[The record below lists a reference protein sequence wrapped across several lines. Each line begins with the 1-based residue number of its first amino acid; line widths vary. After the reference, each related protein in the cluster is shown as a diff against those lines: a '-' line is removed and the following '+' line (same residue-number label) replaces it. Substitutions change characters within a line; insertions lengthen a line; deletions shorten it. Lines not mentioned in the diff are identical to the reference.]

1 MILFSR
7 SSEKSFSLHSFQL
20 CVIRRVSTI
29 RPIHDVLPRERYLK
43 EQLTSFLRDY
53 PRAMEIP
60 GTRQG
65 WHDFETG
72 RTGFRRPHYKWPIR
86 RRFPNE
92 LLKRT
97 PRLLRIFKL
106 GRYFQLACI
115 WYRQPNRTPRFHPPV
130 PHPLSFFSSL
140 FFFNRLPPPHP
151 IPRWKKKKPRIDS
164 PSSSYRSSFSSFH
177 TEFFLSFFFFL
188 FLFFFPPVFQ
198 SVQRVVSF
206 APITRHRAIPYPE
219 GDRNGKILSA
229 PVTCKCGNVF
239 RHYGMYYS
247 KNRSHWPRIAIRSWS
262 TMASKRRGF
271 PFLWK

>member
-86 RRFPNE
+86 WRFPNE

-130 PHPLSFFSSL
+130 PHPPSFFSSL

-151 IPRWKKKKPRIDS
+151 IPRWKKNLESTLLPPLIALHS
-164 PSSSYRSSFSSFH
+164 LHSIPSSS
-177 TEFFLSFFFFL
+177 
-188 FLFFFPPVFQ
+188 FLFFF
-198 SVQRVVSF
+198 SF
-206 APITRHRAIPYPE
+206 FYFFSLLFFKAFNASFPLLQLHVIERYLIPKE
-219 GDRNGKILSA
+219 TAMGKFYL
-229 PVTCKCGNVF
+229 
-239 RHYGMYYS
+239 H
-247 KNRSHWPRIAIRSWS
+247 
-262 TMASKRRGF
+262 
-271 PFLWK
+271 L

>member
-1 MILFSR
+1 MIPFSR

-20 CVIRRVSTI
+20 CEIRTI

-43 EQLTSFLRDY
+43 EQLTCFLRDY

-86 RRFPNE
+86 WRFPNE

-130 PHPLSFFSSL
+130 PHPPSFFSSL
-140 FFFNRLPPPHP
+140 FFFNRLPHP

-177 TEFFLSFFFFL
+177 TEFFLSFFFFP
-188 FLFFFPPVFQ
+188 FFIFFPSCF
-198 SVQRVVSF
+198 
-206 APITRHRAIPYPE
+206 
-219 GDRNGKILSA
+219 
-229 PVTCKCGNVF
+229 
-239 RHYGMYYS
+239 
-247 KNRSHWPRIAIRSWS
+247 
-262 TMASKRRGF
+262 SKRSTRR
-271 PFLWK
+271 FLCSNYTSSSDTLSRRRPQWENSICTCNV

>member
-1 MILFSR
+1 MIDWALFHDR
-7 SSEKSFSLHSFQL
+7 LKNHFRFIEIL
-20 CVIRRVSTI
+20 CDTI
-29 RPIHDVLPRERYLK
+29 DVHYTRCIAVWKILK
-43 EQLTSFLRDY
+43 RATSFLRDY

-130 PHPLSFFSSL
+130 PHPPSFFSSL
-140 FFFNRLPPPHP
+140 FFFNRLPPHTLFLGE
-151 IPRWKKKKPRIDS
+151 KKKPRIDS
-164 PSSSYRSSFSSFH
+164 PSSSYHSSFSSFH
-177 TEFFLSFFFFL
+177 IEFFLFFL
-188 FLFFFPPVFQ
+188 FFLSLLPPFKAFAFYASFPLLQ
-198 SVQRVVSF
+198 LHVVE
-206 APITRHRAIPYPE
+206 RYLIPKE
-219 GDRNGKILSA
+219 TAMGKFYL
-229 PVTCKCGNVF
+229 
-239 RHYGMYYS
+239 H
-247 KNRSHWPRIAIRSWS
+247 
-262 TMASKRRGF
+262 
-271 PFLWK
+271 L

>member
-1 MILFSR
+1 MCDTIDVHYTRCIAVWKILKR
-7 SSEKSFSLHSFQL
+7 A
-20 CVIRRVSTI
+20 
-29 RPIHDVLPRERYLK
+29 
-43 EQLTSFLRDY
+43 TSFLRDY

-130 PHPLSFFSSL
+130 PHPPSFFSSL
-140 FFFNRLPPPHP
+140 FFFNRLPPHTLFLGE
-151 IPRWKKKKPRIDS
+151 KKNLESTLLPPLIALHSLHSISSSSFFFYFFS
-164 PSSSYRSSFSSFH
+164 PSS
-177 TEFFLSFFFFL
+177 L
-188 FLFFFPPVFQ
+188 P
-198 SVQRVVSF
+198 
-206 APITRHRAIPYPE
+206 
-219 GDRNGKILSA
+219 
-229 PVTCKCGNVF
+229 
-239 RHYGMYYS
+239 
-247 KNRSHWPRIAIRSWS
+247 
-262 TMASKRRGF
+262 SKRSLSTRRSLCF
-271 PFLWK
+271 NYTSSSDTLSRRRPQWENSICTCNV

>member
-1 MILFSR
+1 MWKILKR
-7 SSEKSFSLHSFQL
+7 A
-20 CVIRRVSTI
+20 
-29 RPIHDVLPRERYLK
+29 
-43 EQLTSFLRDY
+43 TSFLRDY

-130 PHPLSFFSSL
+130 PHPPSFFSSL
-140 FFFNRLPPPHP
+140 FFFNRLPPHTLFLGG
-151 IPRWKKKKPRIDS
+151 KKKPRIDS

-177 TEFFLSFFFFL
+177 IEF
-188 FLFFFPPVFQ
+188 FLFFFIFSLPPPSLQNVRFL
-198 SVQRVVSF
+198 RVVPF
-206 APITRHRAIPYPE
+206 APITRRRAIPYPE

-239 RHYGMYYS
+239 RHYEMYYS
-247 KNRSHWPRIAIRSWS
+247 KNRSHWPRIAIKSWS

>member
-130 PHPLSFFSSL
+130 PHPPSFFSSL

-177 TEFFLSFFFFL
+177 TEFFLSFFFSFFYFFSL
-188 FLFFFPPVFQ
+188 LFFKAFNASFPLLQLHVIE
-198 SVQRVVSF
+198 RYL
-206 APITRHRAIPYPE
+206 IPKE
-219 GDRNGKILSA
+219 TAMGKFYL
-229 PVTCKCGNVF
+229 
-239 RHYGMYYS
+239 H
-247 KNRSHWPRIAIRSWS
+247 
-262 TMASKRRGF
+262 
-271 PFLWK
+271 L

>member
-1 MILFSR
+1 MSPFSR
-7 SSEKSFSLHSFQL
+7 SSEKSFSLHSTL
-20 CVIRRVSTI
+20 CDTI
-29 RPIHDVLPRERYLK
+29 GVHTRCIAAWKILK
-43 EQLTSFLRDY
+43 RATSFLRDY

-60 GTRQG
+60 GIRQG
-65 WHDFETG
+65 WHDFESG

-115 WYRQPNRTPRFHPPV
+115 WYRQPNRMPRFHPPV
-130 PHPLSFFSSL
+130 PHPPSFFSSL
-140 FFFNRLPPPHP
+140 FFFNRLPSPHP
-151 IPRWKKKKPRIDS
+151 ISPWKKNLESTLLPPLIALHS
-164 PSSSYRSSFSSFH
+164 LYSTPNS
-177 TEFFLSFFFFL
+177 FFL
-188 FLFFFPPVFQ
+188 FFLYFFLLPSVFQ
-198 SVQRVVSF
+198 SVPRVVSF
-206 APITRHRAIPYPE
+206 APITHRTIPYLE
-219 GDRNGKILSA
+219 RNRNGKILSA

-239 RHYGMYYS
+239 RYYRMYYS

-262 TMASKRRGF
+262 TMVSKRRGF